1 MVWAEIDARIGGSF
15 VFVDRRGGKDV
26 EHVGE
31 YLEIDRPPR
40 LVFTIR
46 VPKFSTVSTHVTIDI
61 VPLESGCVLTLTHE
75 GVLPDYQN
83 RAEAG
88 WSKILGTL
96 ATALGESGE
105 PPDGESA

>member
-46 VPKFSTVSTHVTIDI
+46 VPKFSTVSTT
-61 VPLESGCVLTLTHE
+61 
-75 GVLPDYQN
+75 
-83 RAEAG
+83 
-88 WSKILGTL
+88 
-96 ATALGESGE
+96 
-105 PPDGESA
+105 

>member
-1 MVWAEIDARIGGSF
+1 M
-15 VFVDRRGGKDV
+15 
-26 EHVGE
+26 
-31 YLEIDRPPR
+31 
-40 LVFTIR
+40 
-46 VPKFSTVSTHVTIDI
+46 TIDI